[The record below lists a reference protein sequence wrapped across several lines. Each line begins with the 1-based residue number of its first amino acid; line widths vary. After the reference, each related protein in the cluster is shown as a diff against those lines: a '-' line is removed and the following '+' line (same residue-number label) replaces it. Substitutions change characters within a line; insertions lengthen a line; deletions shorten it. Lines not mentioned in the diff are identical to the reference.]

1 MNARPAACAG
11 LYIHVPFCKKK
22 CLYCDFYS
30 TIDMGGMDS
39 FVRSVEK
46 EIQMVAIPSAAVDSV
61 YFGGG
66 TPSLLEAEDVAA
78 LLRAA
83 RENFSISN
91 DAEITLEVNPG
102 TVSLDKLDRYRAAG
116 VNRVNIG
123 IQSFQNPNLEIL
135 GRIHNAR
142 EAVACLDLARHAG
155 FENIGIDL
163 IYGIPGQTAQ
173 SWKQDLKTAVT
184 LAPEHISCYLLTY
197 EPGTPLTSA
206 LEQGRIFALPEK
218 KAAGLFAM
226 TRRVLT
232 QAGYLHYEI
241 SNYAKNLSSR
251 SRHNLKYW
259 TFAPY
264 IGIGPSAHS
273 FINHCRSWNV
283 RSVDDYISR
292 MASGILPRAGNEMPD
307 ACQQATEA
315 VYLGLRCARGI
326 CIGDFENRFH
336 VDFQKLFG
344 RTIDLLETGGYMIVA
359 DGFCRLT
366 CKGMRYLD
374 SIADR
379 MVYDLY
385 SDHQVDSASASN
397 PT

>member
-1 MNARPAACAG
+1 
-11 LYIHVPFCKKK
+11 
-22 CLYCDFYS
+22 
-30 TIDMGGMDS
+30 MGGMDS
-39 FVRSVEK
+39 FVRSAEK

-142 EAVACLDLARHAG
+142 EAVACLGLARHADFG
-155 FENIGIDL
+155 NIGIDL

-173 SWKQDLKTAVT
+173 SWKQDLKTAVK
-184 LAPEHISCYLLTY
+184 LAPEHISCYFLTN

-218 KAAGLFAM
+218 KAAGLFEM

-273 FINHCRSWNV
+273 FINHCRSWNA

-292 MASGILPRAGNEMPD
+292 VESGILPRAGSEMPD

-315 VYLGLRCARGI
+315 VYLGLRCAQGI
-326 CIGDFENRFH
+326 SIGDFENRFH

-344 RTIDLLETGGYMIVA
+344 PTIDLLETGGYMTVA
-359 DGFCRLT
+359 EGFCRLT

-379 MVYDLY
+379 LVYDLY